1 MAELE
6 NVVDCPHLSSAGAEK
21 IPNAERILD
30 VRAIVVHIS
39 PRNASKERD
48 EATEHRIQKPPTN
61 YDGMTYRE
69 ILITGEKKQIIPY
82 AMNRSC
88 KKLGRATVRT
98 PPCTG

>member
-21 IPNAERILD
+21 IPMLSAFWMCGPSWC
-30 VRAIVVHIS
+30 IS
-39 PRNASKERD
+39 HLEMRLKRD
-48 EATEHRIQKPPTN
+48 KATEHRIQKPPTN